1 MEITLEKLLEG
12 KATIIKNKEYL
23 PTSDYVSPFLDQ
35 MSKFT
40 DNFTVQV
47 RLPTQIT
54 TTAESDDV
62 TYNRVWIQ
70 AILPEKYCIE
80 NHDEV
85 YGLVYG
91 LDVRTPVYKVYR
103 GMLNRACTNLCV
115 FDPSW
120 MEVNEIKPGENFI
133 YHITALMEKVSHFE
147 ATIKKMK
154 NTVLSS
160 DVEERHNRLGNW
172 IEKCVLEEYTGTGGK
187 VKLSPST
194 VIDAYNGVYFDS
206 SSKYYVGDE
215 DSTVFNFYNAFT
227 EIIKDDKKDIIN
239 KFEKTLLINSLF
251 EL

>member
-1 MEITLEKLLEG
+1 MT
-12 KATIIKNKEYL
+12 KAIAAGANVCMMGSMFAGCDE
-23 PTSDYVSPFLDQ
+23 SPGTFELYQ
-35 MSKFT
+35 GRK
-40 DNFTVQV
+40 
-47 RLPTQIT
+47 
-54 TTAESDDV
+54 
-62 TYNRVWIQ
+62 
-70 AILPEKYCIE
+70 
-80 NHDEV
+80 
-85 YGLVYG
+85 
-91 LDVRTPVYKVYR
+91 YKVYR

>member
-1 MEITLEKLLEG
+1 MEITLDKLLEG

-40 DNFTVQV
+40 SNFIVQV
-47 RLPTQIT
+47 KLPSQIT
-54 TTAESDDV
+54 TTEEVNDV

-70 AILPEKYCIE
+70 AVLPEKYCIE

-115 FDPSW
+115 FDPTWIS
-120 MEVNEIKPGENFI
+120 VNEIQPKEGFKYNI
-133 YHITALMEKVSHFE
+133 INLMEKVSQFE
-147 ATIKKMK
+147 TIIKKMK

-160 DVEERHNRLGNW
+160 DLEERHHRLGNW
-172 IEKCVLEEYTGTGGK
+172 IEKCILEEYTNTGGK
-187 VKLSPST
+187 VKLSPSI
-194 VIDAYNGVYFDS
+194 VIDAYNQVYFDS
-206 SSKYYVGDE
+206 SSPYYVGPT

-227 EIIKDDKKDIIN
+227 EIIKNDKKDIIN

-251 EL
+251 NL